1 MVLNRKNYVTKI
13 KKGVYCLVKRGGSI
27 DMNVNIYDDAAIYK
41 VLTTN
46 ADLGLQMLIDKYSTL
61 ILHIINQYPNLQL
74 SQEDKEEII
83 SDCFIQLWKNVRKI
97 DIAENPSLKPY
108 ICKIAHNC
116 TLNKYRSISKN
127 LSIVYDDAI
136 DIKDSNTMDEL
147 LIKKFLANEL
157 LQIIAA
163 FTPKDRACVIGYYY
177 YKKKIKD
184 ISKELNIS
192 QSNVKITLMRCRKKI
207 KKELERKGLY
217 DN

>member
-1 MVLNRKNYVTKI
+1 M
-13 KKGVYCLVKRGGSI
+13 KRGGSI

-97 DIAENPSLKPY
+97 DIAKNPSLKPY

-116 TLNKYRSISKN
+116 TLNKYRVSAK
-127 LSIVYDDAI
+127 Y
-136 DIKDSNTMDEL
+136 
-147 LIKKFLANEL
+147 
-157 LQIIAA
+157 
-163 FTPKDRACVIGYYY
+163 
-177 YKKKIKD
+177 
-184 ISKELNIS
+184 
-192 QSNVKITLMRCRKKI
+192 
-207 KKELERKGLY
+207 
-217 DN
+217 